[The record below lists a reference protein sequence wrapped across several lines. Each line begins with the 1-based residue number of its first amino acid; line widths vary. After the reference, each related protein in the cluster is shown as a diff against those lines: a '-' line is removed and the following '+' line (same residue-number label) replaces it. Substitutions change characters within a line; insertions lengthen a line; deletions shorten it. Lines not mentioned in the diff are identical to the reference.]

1 MLVTHGSQVIGIIHD
16 ITARRLAEETLE
28 RRVDERTAEL
38 AVANDA
44 LQLNEWRL
52 QALLKFTEMTGAGL
66 QEIAH
71 FAMEEA
77 VRLTRSQLGYLAF
90 ASADESVLTMYAWSK
105 SAMAQ
110 CAIQEKPIV
119 YPVVNTGLW
128 GEAVRQRRPIITNDY
143 AAPSPLKKGFPG
155 GHCTIRR
162 HMNIPVFDGDRI
174 VAVAGVGNKE
184 GEYDESDIRQLRLLM
199 DGMWRV
205 IRRQE
210 TERELA
216 TYREHLE
223 GLVDQRTTELSRSN
237 QRLEQEMVQRKQM
250 ETRLVQSEKLV
261 SLGVLSAGVA
271 HEINNPLAY
280 VANNLAVLERSFLGL
295 ARLLALHDEA
305 RPVLERAGP
314 ELATR
319 LDEVAADIDLPYIRD
334 SLERVLASTRQGV
347 KRVSDIVQGLRGFA
361 RLDQAA
367 VDKVDLHELIASS
380 LLMIQGRL
388 ERRGIHIGR
397 AYGDL
402 PRIVCG
408 PAQINQVILNLLVNA
423 MQAIEQTNRGRG
435 RIEIRTRSQGEEVVL
450 EIADDGV
457 GIAPEV
463 LTRIFDPFFT
473 TKPVGQGTGLGL
485 SISHS
490 IVADHGGRLEV
501 ESTPGQ
507 GSRFRVILPVAGKDP
522 NHECAT

>member
-1 MLVTHGSQVIGIIHD
+1 M
-16 ITARRLAEETLE
+16 
-28 RRVDERTAEL
+28 
-38 AVANDA
+38 
-44 LQLNEWRL
+44 
-52 QALLKFTEMTGAGL
+52 
-66 QEIAH
+66 
-71 FAMEEA
+71 
-77 VRLTRSQLGYLAF
+77 
-90 ASADESVLTMYAWSK
+90 
-105 SAMAQ
+105 
-110 CAIQEKPIV
+110 
-119 YPVVNTGLW
+119 
-128 GEAVRQRRPIITNDY
+128 
-143 AAPSPLKKGFPG
+143 
-155 GHCTIRR
+155 
-162 HMNIPVFDGDRI
+162 
-174 VAVAGVGNKE
+174 
-184 GEYDESDIRQLRLLM
+184 
-199 DGMWRV
+199 
-205 IRRQE
+205 
-210 TERELA
+210 
-216 TYREHLE
+216 
-223 GLVDQRTTELSRSN
+223 
-237 QRLEQEMVQRKQM
+237 
-250 ETRLVQSEKLV
+250 
-261 SLGVLSAGVA
+261 
-271 HEINNPLAY
+271 
-280 VANNLAVLERSFLGL
+280 
-295 ARLLALHDEA
+295 
-305 RPVLERAGP
+305 
-314 ELATR
+314 
-319 LDEVAADIDLPYIRD
+319 
-334 SLERVLASTRQGV
+334 

-397 AYGDL
+397 TYGDL

-463 LTRIFDPFFT
+463 LSRIFDPFFT

>member
-199 DGMWRV
+199 DGMWRL

-210 TERELA
+210 PSA
-216 TYREHLE
+216 SWP
-223 GLVDQRTTELSRSN
+223 RTASTLRALSI
-237 QRLEQEMVQRKQM
+237 
-250 ETRLVQSEKLV
+250 
-261 SLGVLSAGVA
+261 SA
-271 HEINNPLAY
+271 PP
-280 VANNLAVLERSFLGL
+280 SFLGATSASNRRWL
-295 ARLLALHDEA
+295 SGSRWRPAWFSPRSWSRWACSAR
-305 RPVLERAGP
+305 G
-314 ELATR
+314 
-319 LDEVAADIDLPYIRD
+319 
-334 SLERVLASTRQGV
+334 S
-347 KRVSDIVQGLRGFA
+347 
-361 RLDQAA
+361 
-367 VDKVDLHELIASS
+367 
-380 LLMIQGRL
+380 
-388 ERRGIHIGR
+388 
-397 AYGDL
+397 
-402 PRIVCG
+402 
-408 PAQINQVILNLLVNA
+408 
-423 MQAIEQTNRGRG
+423 
-435 RIEIRTRSQGEEVVL
+435 RTRSTTL
-450 EIADDGV
+450 SPMSPTTWPCSNGV
-457 GIAPEV
+457 SSVWRPAGAARRGPA
-463 LTRIFDPFFT
+463 
-473 TKPVGQGTGLGL
+473 GSGTG
-485 SISHS
+485 
-490 IVADHGGRLEV
+490 R
-501 ESTPGQ
+501 P
-507 GSRFRVILPVAGKDP
+507 RAGDP
-522 NHECAT
+522 PR